1 MWPSDPNSDK
11 AQLLHLTTSRMPLA
25 EGDTLGPY
33 QILARIGAGGMGEV
47 YKARDT
53 RLDRLVAVK
62 VSNEQFSERFERE
75 ARAIAALNHP
85 NICTLHDIGRNYLVM
100 EYIKGAPVKGPLPAE
115 QAAKYAVQIC
125 NALEAAHTKGIVH
138 RDLKPANILDN
149 GSGVKLLD
157 FGLAQMKRTSLTE
170 DDATQNLSL
179 TQAGTILGT
188 AAYMSP
194 EQAEAK
200 PADARSDIFSFG
212 ALLYEMLSG
221 RRAFDG
227 GSVIGTMAAILY
239 KEPDPLDTAPE
250 FQKVIARCLRKSP
263 SDRYQSAAELAV
275 ALKPLLTA
283 TEHARQP
290 SIAVLPFANMSRDSD
305 DEYFSDGLSEEIINA
320 LVKVPGLK
328 VIARTS
334 AFAFKGQN
342 TDIRKIAEVLGV
354 TSVLEGSVRRSGNRV
369 RVTAQLITAADGSHL
384 WSDRYDRQMED
395 IFEVQDEIA
404 RAIADQ
410 LKVTLGVGVKHAT
423 RNLEAYEL
431 YLKGRHLANQ
441 RLPVTVRQA
450 MKAFEEAIR
459 LDPEFALA
467 YSGLNDCY
475 CILRVYGWISAEA
488 GRPPAL
494 AAMSKAVELA
504 PNSGEVIFSRGFYNF
519 YFGRSWRDAGPDFQ
533 KAIQANP
540 QSSIAHGYMSIFHAM
555 SGRADEALAHAMQ
568 ACRHDPVSPYI
579 HALTACTFLLLD
591 QFGNAENYARK
602 ALDLQPNYL
611 FGLWM
616 LGLSHSALGRH
627 QEAVEALEQVVAIS
641 RAPIYIGLLGMA
653 YQLAGRADDANR
665 LSRELEERRGRGEF
679 VPALSFLSI
688 HAGTGDVAA
697 IRRVFAESIAEDCPI
712 FTMSLTNFTTLKTMR
727 HDPEIDRM
735 LVELLGH

>member
-1 MWPSDPNSDK
+1 
-11 AQLLHLTTSRMPLA
+11 
-25 EGDTLGPY
+25 
-33 QILARIGAGGMGEV
+33 
-47 YKARDT
+47 
-53 RLDRLVAVK
+53 
-62 VSNEQFSERFERE
+62 
-75 ARAIAALNHP
+75 
-85 NICTLHDIGRNYLVM
+85 M
-100 EYIKGAPVKGPLPAE
+100 EYIEGAPVKGPLPAE

-125 NALEAAHTKGIVH
+125 DALEAAHTKGIVH
-138 RDLKPANILDN
+138 RDLKPANILVN

-157 FGLAQMKRTSLTE
+157 FGLAQIKSTSLPE
-170 DDATQNLSL
+170 DDATQSLGL

-194 EQAEAK
+194 EQAKAK

-227 GSVIGTMAAILY
+227 DSVIGTMAAILH
-239 KEPDPLDTAPE
+239 KEPDPLDAAPE
-250 FQKVIARCLRKSP
+250 FQNVIARCLRKSP
-263 SDRYQSAAELAV
+263 SDRYQSAAELAA
-275 ALKPLLTA
+275 ALKPLLA
-283 TEHARQP
+283 AKEHGRRP
-290 SIAVLPFANMSRDSD
+290 SIAVLPFANMSRDAD

-354 TSVLEGSVRRSGNRV
+354 TSVLEGSVRRSGNRI

-423 RNLEAYEL
+423 KNLEAYEL

-467 YSGLNDCY
+467 YSGLADCY
-475 CILRVYGWISAEA
+475 CILRVYGWVSGEA

-504 PNSGEVIFSRGFYNF
+504 PNSWEVIFSRGFYNF

-533 KAIQANP
+533 KAIRANP

-555 SGRADEALAHAMQ
+555 SSRADERRILPTR
-568 ACRHDPVSPYI
+568 CR
-579 HALTACTFLLLD
+579 
-591 QFGNAENYARK
+591 R
-602 ALDLQPNYL
+602 
-611 FGLWM
+611 
-616 LGLSHSALGRH
+616 
-627 QEAVEALEQVVAIS
+627 
-641 RAPIYIGLLGMA
+641 
-653 YQLAGRADDANR
+653 
-665 LSRELEERRGRGEF
+665 
-679 VPALSFLSI
+679 
-688 HAGTGDVAA
+688 AGT
-697 IRRVFAESIAEDCPI
+697 IRSARI
-712 FTMSLTNFTTLKTMR
+712 FMA
-727 HDPEIDRM
+727 
-735 LVELLGH
+735 